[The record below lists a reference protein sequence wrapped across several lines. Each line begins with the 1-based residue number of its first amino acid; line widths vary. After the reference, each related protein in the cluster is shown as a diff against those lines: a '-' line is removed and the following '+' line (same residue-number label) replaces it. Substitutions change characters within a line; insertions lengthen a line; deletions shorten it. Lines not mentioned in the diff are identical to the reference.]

1 MIAREIDK
9 AGIPVAH
16 ITAMSMMSKQFG
28 VNRVVNGVKVP
39 HPCGDPNLPAK
50 ADKDLRREIIK
61 CAISAIQTE
70 VSSPQIFIPDVTYSR
85 G

>member
-16 ITAMSMMSKQFG
+16 ITAMSMMSKQLG
-28 VNRVVNGVKVP
+28 VNRVVNGVMVP

-50 ADKDLRREIIK
+50 SDKDLRRELVK

-70 VSSPQIFIPDVTYSR
+70 VSAPQIFIPDVTYSR
-85 G
+85 S